1 MAGLT
6 YDGVVSVPSP
16 AGAVTMLEFSM
27 NSLALSGS
35 VTMSVTQAGQTVT
48 VQASQAALSD
58 SVVLYTTE
66 ISGDLNGVTVT
77 YTPAS
82 PPSSLPSSLQ
92 LTSPVMHALI
102 ATAGA
107 ARISNVRT
115 TIS

>member
-16 AGAVTMLEFSM
+16 GGAVTMLELSM

-48 VQASQAALSD
+48 IRASQAVLSN
-58 SVVLYTTE
+58 SVVLYTTK
-66 ISGDLNGVTVT
+66 ISGDLNGVPLT

-82 PPSSLPSSLQ
+82 PPASLPSSLQ
-92 LTSPVMHALI
+92 LTSLVVHALI
-102 ATAGA
+102 AGAGA
-107 ARISNVRT
+107 ALISNVRT